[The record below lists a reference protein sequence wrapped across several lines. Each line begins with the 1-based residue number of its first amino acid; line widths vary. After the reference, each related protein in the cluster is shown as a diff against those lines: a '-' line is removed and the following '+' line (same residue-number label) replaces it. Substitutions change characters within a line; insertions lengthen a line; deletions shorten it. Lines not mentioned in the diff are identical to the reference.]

1 MRARVFVAV
10 SAALTFSACSTV
22 PDGYMRD
29 PSDPS
34 NCGYRTEAT
43 EQPGFALEVFYKEY
57 KFLPSAEQPVQGAKQ
72 CFIRT
77 AERLAKQQGKSLKPI
92 FFGDIN
98 AAPTRN
104 TLDGTYSVFATGRV
118 RFSN

>member
-1 MRARVFVAV
+1 MRTVPFLALASIALV
-10 SAALTFSACSTV
+10 SGCTSI
-22 PDGYMRD
+22 PDGYTAD
-29 PSDPS
+29 TSDPA
-34 NCGYRTEAT
+34 NCGYRV
-43 EQPGFALEVFYKEY
+43 EQTQRPGFALEVYFKEY

-77 AERLAKQQGKSLKPI
+77 AQRLAKQQGKILKPI
-92 FFGDIN
+92 LMGDIN

-118 RFSN
+118 EYQE